1 VQALG
6 VFRACRELVRLHCNS
21 THILRS
27 AFCQAQ
33 FAKRQS
39 SAFSFKRILP
49 SAFCLCSEHV
59 VSSSGCTATPQAHFS
74 GSHAHFHS
82 SAFSFH
88 SVHSIQPI
96 TFCVLQ
102 FSACSVKRIL
112 PSGSQV
118 QFAKQQSCPFSVK
131 CILPSGSQA
140 HFHSIQFIQ
149 FSQARF
155 VFIQFSA
162 YSVKRILP
170 SGSQVQFA
178 KQQSCPFSVK
188 CILPSG
194 SQAHFQFSSFQFS
207 RARFAFIQFSACPV
221 KRISI
226 QFSSFISAKRVLRS
240 FNSAQVQ
247 SIAFRQAP
255 VLSV

>member
-1 VQALG
+1 MQALG

-140 HFHSIQFIQ
+140 HF
-149 FSQARF
+149 
-155 VFIQFSA
+155 
-162 YSVKRILP
+162 
-170 SGSQVQFA
+170 
-178 KQQSCPFSVK
+178 
-188 CILPSG
+188 
-194 SQAHFQFSSFQFS
+194 QFSSFQFS